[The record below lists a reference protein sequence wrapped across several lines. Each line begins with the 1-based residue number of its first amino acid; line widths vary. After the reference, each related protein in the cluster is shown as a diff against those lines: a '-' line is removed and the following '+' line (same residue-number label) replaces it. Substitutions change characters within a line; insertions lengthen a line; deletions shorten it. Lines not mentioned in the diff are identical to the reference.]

1 MILFELEFDFSVFR
15 IRERERDEDFRESR
29 GSERVLG
36 RAKRCTYFCSLF
48 LKWIHNMFYY
58 FNFYPFDFCIKF
70 VVLLLL
76 LFLLFT

>member
-1 MILFELEFDFSVFR
+1 MILSELEFDFVFR

-29 GSERVLG
+29 GGEKVLG

-48 LKWIHNMFYY
+48 LKWIHDMFYY

-70 VVLLLL
+70 IVLLLL